1 MSRRNRA
8 FLRTPV
14 QPVTHHDADDLAHVS
29 SCAACQEWSTL
40 FPDNPYRLTSRWRN
54 LPSFADAYDEA
65 QAIVWALEQ
74 SGKYGWSR
82 RTNARGVRYRGAP
95 RFLDRF
101 KDKKH
106 ALAAVTKTILRD
118 RYGELPPTLTRSE
131 VRLGI
136 VPTSINQAGR

>member
-8 FLRTPV
+8 FARTYEPPPALAV
-14 QPVTHHDADDLAHVS
+14 QQQCNDAAHDG
-29 SCAACQEWSTL
+29 TR
-40 FPDNPYRLTSRWRN
+40 FPDNPYRLTSRWKE
-54 LPSFADAYDEA
+54 LPSFAAAYDEA
-65 QAIVWALEQ
+65 QAIVWAFEQ

-82 RTNARGVRYRGAP
+82 RTNARGVKYRGAP

-118 RYGELPPTLTRSE
+118 RYGELPSTLTRSE

-136 VPTSINQAGR
+136 VPTPINQAGR